1 MDNILNYFFNAMEK
15 RAAGIGSILM
25 NSMMPI
31 MAIDEM
37 RTKIKQEK
45 QDIPY
50 KSVNKLTN
58 QELKLQP
65 STAYRRPYSSQNISD
80 TISPYAQ

>member
-1 MDNILNYFFNAMEK
+1 MNNILNSFFSSMEK

-25 NSMMPI
+25 NSIMPI
-31 MAIDEM
+31 MAVDEM
-37 RTKIKQEK
+37 KAKIKQEK

-50 KSVNKLTN
+50 KSVNKLTD
-58 QELKLQP
+58 QERKLQP
-65 STAYRRPYSSQNISD
+65 STAYRQPYSSRNISD